1 MSQKSEQKYL
11 GDIVSKAGKNDE
23 NIHSR
28 RNRGIGIVNEIMNIL
43 EKTAFGKYFFEVA
56 LLLRNSLLWSSML
69 INCEAW
75 VNISNKNLRSLEQ
88 VDEMLLSRILDCA
101 GNTSNAMKYLELG
114 IYPIRFEIYR
124 RTVLFLQYIRKED
137 ESSMINKVLQAT
149 IRQKMILL
157 LNANQL

>member
-1 MSQKSEQKYL
+1 M
-11 GDIVSKAGKNDE
+11 
-23 NIHSR
+23 
-28 RNRGIGIVNEIMNIL
+28 
-43 EKTAFGKYFFEVA
+43 
-56 LLLRNSLLWSSML
+56 
-69 INCEAW
+69 
-75 VNISNKNLRSLEQ
+75 RSLEQ
-88 VDEMLLSRILDCA
+88 VDEILLSRILDCA